1 MTFRKADVP
10 QEMDDYK
17 RLMCSYPNC
26 QNRWTVSIESPKC
39 SFHQWGNVKEL
50 TEKKV
55 KQETPRFEQ
64 PADIE
69 AWWQK

>member
-1 MTFRKADVP
+1 MTFKKADVP

-39 SFHQWGNVKEL
+39 SLHQWGTTWYK
-50 TEKKV
+50 EKK
-55 KQETPRFEQ
+55 EQ
-64 PADIE
+64 
-69 AWWQK
+69 K

>member
-1 MTFRKADVP
+1 MTFKKADVP

-39 SFHQWGNVKEL
+39 SFHQWGTTWYK
-50 TEKKV
+50 EKKD
-55 KQETPRFEQ
+55 K
-64 PADIE
+64 
-69 AWWQK
+69 K